1 MLISVLLQSTA
12 ATPPSPP
19 PLCIT
24 VHHRDTITDIHVE
37 SVISSLKLQFS
48 KLDSFNADF
57 NVYDGPPNL
66 KAYLGKVAPPDLFSM
81 AVPGQR
87 SFSDELP
94 NKSWVNLGILTPRRM
109 KTVPFPF
116 SHALSRLGIKLSE
129 VESAKYLAR

>member
-66 KAYLGKVAPPDLFSM
+66 KAFLGEPGDSHAQTHENG
-81 AVPGQR
+81 AVP
-87 SFSDELP
+87 
-94 NKSWVNLGILTPRRM
+94 I
-109 KTVPFPF
+109 FPCP
-116 SHALSRLGIKLSE
+116 LSTGNQTE
-129 VESAKYLAR
+129 